1 MRLYSKG
8 MITRTI
14 AVGLM
19 ALMACVNPLQTMA
32 PRGGMDATVAKAA
45 EKDAPYVGEV
55 RLAVDEKAET
65 AKQILADS
73 GYEVIDQDLN
83 EEAGSWWHKLGDQ
96 AVYMGIK
103 RTADENKAIRDMK
116 TMNMNGKYSYT
127 DLKRAIEQNYS
138 KAERLYNSLKTAV
151 DEYRD
156 NYNKKD
162 YLAVKTHDIL
172 NYITEDDSGKKI
184 GDLFL
189 ENLSKDT
196 LLKMFTEG
204 NQYLVSTL
212 TRILIMTSEQ
222 KTKTGDIWTERMS
235 AVSSYNDIIKDY
247 AKKRYGKTTV
257 LGEEKENIKNYIRS
271 DLDGIA
277 SEILDR
283 WDEIRGIF
291 LSEKDMEERLKEA
304 SEDGIEDEEITELG
318 EDIQNLS
325 VVEYTK
331 CVKYGKKSLYD
342 FFRLS
347 KDVFIKDITKLYP
360 FVYALSEAQKELIPY
375 MDYAL
380 LFQTALT
387 RMGLRDHK
395 KNVET
400 RIDAVLKDV
409 LKQASEVSLYE
420 GVDRAMYGEHAA
432 ATSRAIQNRE
442 GGGVVGD
449 LKKSQ
454 SQMMACGI
462 VAGLAAVA
470 GLIGVGVCA
479 YYAVTEMNVFGGYL
493 INIMDLAEF
502 FEKLERWHPVPYY
515 VAIYGLGCAVI
526 LAGVF
531 TYLWIKNKKAT
542 HNLIQ
547 LSIPE
552 VMVDFETEND
562 AGKNVTYHVVKWN
575 RDRKDN
581 GDRADR
587 GDLNGDAARQWLA
600 LYTTTDK
607 TMGEPILADS
617 IVAKTG
623 ENGGKQIPGNDYRP
637 LTMFG
642 SESIQNLVDETYSFE
657 DDVDGIWMWYLKEG
671 KKTDLIDDTED
682 GEPEEAGD
690 AASGSSAD
698 TTGSN
703 ISGGSMALIGTGC
716 AVGGFFLGL
725 LCMYFFRRKKQ
736 IVK

>member
-45 EKDAPYVGEV
+45 EKNAPYVGEV
-55 RLAVDEKAET
+55 RLAVDDKAET

-83 EEAGSWWHKLGDQ
+83 EEAGSWRNKLGDQ

-127 DLKRAIEQNYS
+127 DLKSAIEQNYS

-156 NYNKKD
+156 NYNKND

-222 KTKTGDIWTERMS
+222 KTKTGDVWTERMS

-304 SEDGIEDEEITELG
+304 SEDGVEDEEITELG

-331 CVKYGKKSLYD
+331 SVKYGKKSLYD

-442 GGGVVGD
+442 GGGVDGD
-449 LKKSQ
+449 LEHSQ
-454 SQMMACGI
+454 RQMMACGI
-462 VAGLAAVA
+462 VAGMAAVA
-470 GLIGVGVCA
+470 GL
-479 YYAVTEMNVFGGYL
+479 
-493 INIMDLAEF
+493 
-502 FEKLERWHPVPYY
+502 
-515 VAIYGLGCAVI
+515 
-526 LAGVF
+526 
-531 TYLWIKNKKAT
+531 
-542 HNLIQ
+542 
-547 LSIPE
+547 
-552 VMVDFETEND
+552 
-562 AGKNVTYHVVKWN
+562 
-575 RDRKDN
+575 
-581 GDRADR
+581 
-587 GDLNGDAARQWLA
+587 
-600 LYTTTDK
+600 
-607 TMGEPILADS
+607 
-617 IVAKTG
+617 
-623 ENGGKQIPGNDYRP
+623 
-637 LTMFG
+637 
-642 SESIQNLVDETYSFE
+642 
-657 DDVDGIWMWYLKEG
+657 
-671 KKTDLIDDTED
+671 
-682 GEPEEAGD
+682 
-690 AASGSSAD
+690 
-698 TTGSN
+698 
-703 ISGGSMALIGTGC
+703 
-716 AVGGFFLGL
+716 
-725 LCMYFFRRKKQ
+725 
-736 IVK
+736 